1 MVRPYPMVSEA
12 RKFSGAVSA
21 QAPSVPP
28 PVGRTTSLEVGV
40 LALSVARLLQSG
52 SSSFAGHPLGNVLI
66 MDRAMDRAELLA
78 RMLDATT
85 PNETSTAIYEARRWL
100 LYHPNDQEVWSA
112 MAELIRVERQSLSPA

>member
-66 MDRAMDRAELLA
+66 MDRAELLA